1 MKKKINKKAIL
12 KVLLLLII
20 VSIPLLINM
29 AFFRPTKLNAFIASK
44 VYKAPANKA
53 FTDDNFYKCVV
64 DSYNEKNGTS
74 VAYTD
79 NLTDEQFQTIT
90 KLVCDNKEIIS
101 ADGIEKLINLTQ
113 LSIENNQ
120 LTTLDVRENTALTS
134 LSVDNNQLTT
144 LDVRENTV
152 LKALSVDNNQ
162 LTTLDV
168 SENTALIILFIYNN
182 QLTTLDVSQSTALTY
197 LDVDN
202 NQLTTLDVSENTVL
216 KTLSVDYNQLTTL
229 DVSENTALTTLSVDY
244 NQLTTLDVRENTAL
258 TSLSVDNNQLTTLD
272 VRENT
277 VLKTLSVDNN
287 QLTTL
292 DVSENTAL
300 TTLSIHNNQLTT
312 LDVSENTALT
322 TLSIYNNQLTTLD
335 VRENTALTYLLVDNN
350 QLTTLDVRENT
361 VLKTLSVDNNQLTTL
376 DVSENTALTT
386 LSIYNNQLTTLDV
399 SQSTALT
406 YLDVDNNQLTT
417 LDVSQSTALTYLDV
431 YRNPL
436 KKDLIIYKGIESKLN
451 TDFIKLPAGKT
462 SSITSISSDDLIV
475 NSEEKTIKSDDIGTY
490 QVNVSYKHNIS
501 NYSNTYSGIYNV
513 KVINITSDKYKIND
527 NESYIYIGNDTNINK
542 IKNNIN
548 IPKGVNLEI
557 DLENNKLQVM
567 WEENILKEFTIK
579 RIDFGNIKA
588 GYGTIGLSEEISHET
603 FTSNITPNGVTYK
616 IFEGDNEITSGN
628 ITKGMKLKVYI
639 GEQVVDEYLITD
651 EYLEFDESLNIDDVN
666 NIIFKLKEGITA
678 GDILSYI
685 STSGEITIKNKA
697 GNVIENSD
705 IIGTGY
711 KIEIELS
718 SGTKEYTLV
727 VSGDVTGD
735 GIVNIADVLKI
746 ADHTINKNILTD
758 YEELAS
764 EVTND
769 TNLNI
774 ADVLKIA
781 DYTLDKRIEIWR

>member
-1 MKKKINKKAIL
+1 MKKNINKKTIL

-120 LTTLDVRENTALTS
+120 LTALDVSENTALTT
-134 LSVDNNQLTT
+134 LWVDNNQLTT
-144 LDVRENTV
+144 LDVRENT
-152 LKALSVDNNQ
+152 
-162 LTTLDV
+162 
-168 SENTALIILFIYNN
+168 ALIS
-182 QLTTLDVSQSTALTY
+182 LD
-197 LDVDN
+197 
-202 NQLTTLDVSENTVL
+202 
-216 KTLSVDYNQLTTL
+216 
-229 DVSENTALTTLSVDY
+229 
-244 NQLTTLDVRENTAL
+244 
-258 TSLSVDNNQLTTLD
+258 VDNNQLTTLD

-292 DVSENTAL
+292 DVSENT
-300 TTLSIHNNQLTT
+300 
-312 LDVSENTALT
+312 
-322 TLSIYNNQLTTLD
+322 
-335 VRENTALTYLLVDNN
+335 
-350 QLTTLDVRENT
+350 

-386 LSIYNNQLTTLDV
+386 LSIY
-399 SQSTALT
+399 
-406 YLDVDNNQLTT
+406 NNQLTT

-527 NESYIYIGNDTNINK
+527 NESYIYIGNETDKNIILSNL
-542 IKNNIN
+542 N
-548 IPKGVNLEI
+548 IPTEVECKM

-588 GYGTIGLSEEISHET
+588 GYGMIGLSEEISHET

-616 IFEGDNEITSGN
+616 IFEGDKEITSGN

-639 GEQVVDEYLITD
+639 GERVVDEYLITD

-666 NIIFKLKEGITA
+666 NIIFKLKEGITVS
-678 GDILSYI
+678 DILSYI
-685 STSGEITIKNKA
+685 STSGKIKIKNKTS
-697 GNVIENSD
+697 NVIENSD

-727 VSGDVTGD
+727 VLGDVTGD